1 MTNNN
6 LYIAVEANTKG
17 ENEVTSFAFGE
28 ITSQDLKVIKD
39 ELDTIKQ
46 SVNSSKICI
55 SKPFLSFVDDEEIS
69 DADKDFFLN
78 ICQKVEDGEAV
89 LTQIE
94 YERLLKLPILDC
106 NVDELQIYKNGD
118 VRACGFTN
126 HFISTFVHT
135 NPINLFYK

>member
-39 ELDTIKQ
+39 ELDIIKQ

-78 ICQKVEDGEAV
+78 ICQKVEDSEVV
-89 LTQIE
+89 LTPTE

-106 NVDELQIYKNGD
+106 DVDELQIYRNGD

-126 HFISTFVHT
+126 QFFIHSDK
-135 NPINLFYK
+135 INIKEL